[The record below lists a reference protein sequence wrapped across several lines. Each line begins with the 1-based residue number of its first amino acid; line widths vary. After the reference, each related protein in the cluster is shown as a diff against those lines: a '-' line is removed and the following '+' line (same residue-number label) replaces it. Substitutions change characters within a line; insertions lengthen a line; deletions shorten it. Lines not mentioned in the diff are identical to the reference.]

1 VKYILAIDQS
11 TSASKAMLF
20 DRSARLVDKVSVGH
34 EQIYPRPGWVEHDAE
49 EIYQNVVQA
58 VQRLLEQNKG
68 KQEELLCLSITN
80 QRETIVV
87 FDRQTGKPLHN
98 AIVWQCRRGSEI
110 CAGLIRD
117 GKNEIVQR
125 KTGLP
130 IDTYFSASKLKWLVV
145 NHPEI
150 QKKLID
156 GDALIGTI
164 EAYLIYRLTK
174 GVTFASDHTNAC
186 RTLLFDIKNL
196 SWDQELC
203 DIFDVPMRAL
213 PEIRESSAIFGET
226 DIEGTLPSLLKICG
240 VMGDSQGALFAQCC
254 FEPGNAKVTFGTGS
268 SVLLNIGSGMA
279 SSNCGIVTTI
289 AWVHEGK
296 PTYAFEGI
304 TNFTGATIAWLQNQ
318 LEIISDA
325 EETEELAQSV
335 EDNGGVY
342 LVPAFVG
349 LSAPYWESDAKAA
362 ILGLTPHSTKAH
374 IAHDR
379 SDHYRVGQ
387 LPFFLHVFGAN
398 GHHLI
403 AGEDPPFFIHG
414 NQSIGIPI
422 EGQTQIGVFSH
433 DPPSQGTR
441 MLGATVV
448 VDVDPIRRAKNG
460 MHGGVKFFEEHR
472 CDLTGGTIGTVD
484 DKLHS
489 SQRCSRGKATLQ
501 KPAIGGFGII
511 DVMNRP
517 HPLDRLAFIIKGSII
532 VDQLLNGA
540 LGIIGEFV
548 SVTVKELDAVV
559 IKWIVGCRND
569 DAGMVAIGCG

>member
-226 DIEGTLPSLLKICG
+226 DIEGTLPSLLQICG

-254 FEPGNAKVTFGTGS
+254 FEPGKAKVTFGTGS

-349 LSAPYWESDAKAA
+349 LSAPYWEPNAKAA
-362 ILGLTPHSTKAH
+362 IIGLTPGSTKAH
-374 IAHDR
+374 IVRAALESIAYRIRDVLLLMAKEAGVDLQYIHADGGAVNNR
-379 SDHYRVGQ
+379 FLMQFVSD
-387 LPFFLHVFGAN
+387 
-398 GHHLI
+398 
-403 AGEDPPFFIHG
+403 
-414 NQSIGIPI
+414 
-422 EGQTQIGVFSH
+422 
-433 DPPSQGTR
+433 
-441 MLGATVV
+441 MLGIVV
-448 VDVDPIRRAKNG
+448 RA
-460 MHGGVKFFEEHR
+460 
-472 CDLTGGTIGTVD
+472 
-484 DKLHS
+484 S
-489 SQRCSRGKATLQ
+489 TL
-501 KPAIGGFGII
+501 PE
-511 DVMNRP
+511 
-517 HPLDRLAFIIKGSII
+517 LS
-532 VDQLLNGA
+532 A
-540 LGIIGEFV
+540 LGAVFCGYLGMKNYTSLEDLRVLQSGFIEY
-548 SVTVKELDAVV
+548 SPSMNLDQVIHLVAGWQAAVQQV
-559 IKWIVGCRND
+559 LFHHKQG
-569 DAGMVAIGCG
+569 